1 MEQQHLLHLA
11 HPAVAVPL
19 VLVPPAL
26 AEARLAQVRAG
37 HQVLLPAVARQ
48 ALQVVGLV
56 LHLAVDPQA
65 LVGLLPQVLVGLVR
79 LVLVVEAAVVLA
91 VRLVQE
97 ILDATTNPALG
108 WT

>member
-19 VLVPPAL
+19 VLVPPVL
-26 AEARLAQVRAG
+26 AEARPAQVRAG

-56 LHLAVDPQA
+56 LRPAVGLQA
-65 LVGLLPQVLVGLVR
+65 LAGLLLQVLVGLAR
-79 LVLVVEAAVVLA
+79 LVLAVEVVVVLA
-91 VRLVQE
+91 VRLAQQ